1 MYGPIQFSIIAFDRE
16 DIAGTLIDKI
26 QDVRVSGVIR
36 LIDFLFI
43 NKGRN
48 GIIKEYQTTDM
59 TPEERQEWGAVVGA
73 LIGLGAGGEE
83 GMEKGAAVGEYMV
96 SQNDFG
102 LLAEDLK
109 LVLEED
115 LEPGMSAMVVLFEHA
130 WAIPLKQTI
139 VDNGGVLLAQGLVS
153 PIDLINVG
161 IALAD
166 AVEAE
171 KQIEAEDKL
180 QQSAKKVKSSKK
192 A

>member
-43 NKGRN
+43 TKGRN
-48 GIIKEYQTTDM
+48 GILKEYQTTDM

-130 WAIPLKQTI
+130 WAIPLKQAI
-139 VDNGGVLLAQGLVS
+139 VDNGGTLLAQGLVS